1 RARTVMG
8 TKNSD
13 GSMDEPSFV
22 LQLGFDGSSKP
33 RFDGYGGEKIGPSR
47 VPLGGRR
54 DPEQLLRG
62 TSERDEASLRIEDLG
77 FDVVRARCGAL
88 YLNRTEADPAPLDEL
103 TDLRQA
109 SRQLEEPLR

>member
-1 RARTVMG
+1 TTFSEGDSRRSKRAPKSSVAARGAPRARTVMG

-62 TSERDEASLRIEDLG
+62 TSERDEASFRIEDLG

-88 YLNRTEADPAPLDEL
+88 YL
-103 TDLRQA
+103 
-109 SRQLEEPLR
+109 